1 MKKPVR
7 NEYARGAS
15 GARKFAKA
23 MAKYRKT
30 MNRQTKVPDSRPV
43 NRRGRRINVPP
54 ARRGMSNIPTAG
66 ATGGAAEK
74 ALGYGLFKN
83 TVKLATQQEPS
94 SSSNTRNPKPAK
106 VNETKENP
114 YTKVT
119 RSTATDT
126 TVDPKVSSNPP
137 LMSQTKGKPLTSRQ
151 KMLNRKY
158 DRLQK
163 DAKRPGASARDKM
176 RARIAR
182 RYTNKK

>member
-7 NEYARGAS
+7 NEYARGAG

-30 MNRQTKVPDSRPV
+30 MNRQVKVRDSRPV
-43 NRRGRRINVPP
+43 NRRGRRVDVPP

-74 ALGYGLFKN
+74 ALGYGLFKD
-83 TVKLATQQEPS
+83 TAKLATQQEPS

-119 RSTATDT
+119 RSMATDT
-126 TVDPKVSSNPP
+126 SVDKGMPSNPQLKTQP
-137 LMSQTKGKPLTSRQ
+137 KPLTSRQ